1 MLQRRAILIGGVLL
15 LMGVNLWYWWPRN
28 SSEPKM
34 GPSLAA
40 PRFQAED
47 FVVRSAPTAE
57 NKYKTPRRDL
67 FQPKAVAKP
76 ASKKVEAP
84 PPPPP
89 KTPEELEEEAA
100 RADLAQIKLMGV
112 VFRGDKGQAYFV
124 KGDQTYLASEGDMV
138 GGRFKVESIATDA
151 AKLKDP
157 KTSVAG
163 TIQVSG
169 K

>member
-1 MLQRRAILIGGVLL
+1 
-15 LMGVNLWYWWPRN
+15 
-28 SSEPKM
+28 M
-34 GPSLAA
+34 GPSSTS

-47 FVVRSAPTAE
+47 FTVRSAPTVE
-57 NKYKTPRRDL
+57 DRYKAPRRDL

-76 ASKKVEAP
+76 APQKVTAP

-112 VFRGDKGQAYFV
+112 VFRGGKGQAYFV
-124 KGDQTYLASEGDMV
+124 KGEQAYLVSEGDMISE
-138 GGRFKVESIATDA
+138 RFKVETIAADSV
-151 AKLKDP
+151 KLKDP

-163 TIQVSG
+163 TIPVSG